1 MCLIG
6 IRLDGGVRPFLQI
19 AANRDEFA
27 ARPTQPMH
35 WWDSGILAGKD
46 LQAGGTWLGVSRSG
60 RFAAV
65 TNVRD
70 PLIKN
75 NPCPRPSRG
84 QLVTDFLLSTAAPEG
99 FVSSLL
105 DDLTQPSPFNLLVG
119 QITPDQADL
128 WWLGGRTRTVEKLAP
143 GVHVLSNAELNTP
156 WPKALLLKQAMQ
168 NGQTEALQSALGSRK
183 LVTDEALPDTGVSR
197 DWERKL
203 SAPMITGADYYTRS
217 STLLAF
223 SEGRWWA
230 QETTWGPDAQSL
242 GVVEERF
249 ELR

>member
-6 IRLDGGVRPFLQI
+6 IRFEGGARPFLQI

-27 ARPTQPMH
+27 ERPTQPMH
-35 WWDSGILAGKD
+35 WWDGGILAGKD
-46 LQAGGTWLGVSRSG
+46 LRAGGTWLGVSRSG

-70 PLIKN
+70 PLIRN

-84 QLVTDFLLSTAAPEG
+84 QLVTDFLSGAAAPES

-105 DDLTQPSPFNLLVG
+105 NDLTRPSPFNLLVG
-119 QITPDQADL
+119 QITDDHAEV
-128 WWLGGRTRTVEKLAP
+128 WWLGGRTRKAQKLAA
-143 GVHVLSNAELNTP
+143 GVHVLSNAELNAP
-156 WPKALLLKQAMQ
+156 WPKALLLKEAMQ
-168 NGQTEALQSALGSRK
+168 SGQTEAFQSALGSRQQAS
-183 LVTDEALPDTGVSR
+183 DEALPDTGVSR

-203 SAPMITGADYYTRS
+203 SASMITGADYYTRS
-217 STLLAF
+217 STLLTCH
-223 SEGRWWA
+223 EGRWWA
-230 QETTWGPDAQSL
+230 QETTWGPDAQRL

-249 ELR
+249 DLC